1 MDEKDIS
8 ILELLQKDARMPL
21 KEIGEHVGLAA
32 PTVHE
37 RIQTMIRQKVIEGFT
52 TVIDPKKVNLD
63 ITAFIMLFFKTGG
76 SMGDP
81 KVIELINSIR
91 DIQECFHLAGDEDV
105 IIKIRTKNMITLE
118 NIILRLSKSGHFS
131 RTKSMIAMSTVKD
144 SASLNLSHFLGKNHG
159 RAEASRQNQMANQTG
174 QP

>member
-37 RIQTMIRQKVIEGFT
+37 RIQSMIRQKVIEGFT
-52 TVIDPKKVNLD
+52 TVIDAKKVNLD

-81 KVIELINSIR
+81 KVLELINSIQ

-105 IIKIRTKNMITLE
+105 IIKIRTKNMLTLE
-118 NIILRLSKSGHFS
+118 NIILKLSKSGHFS

-144 SASLNLSHFLGKNHG
+144 SASLNLSHFLGKSTGKTETVRENQSD
-159 RAEASRQNQMANQTG
+159 SRT
-174 QP
+174 

>member
-37 RIQTMIRQKVIEGFT
+37 RIQSMIRQKVIEGFT
-52 TVIDPKKVNLD
+52 TVIDAKKVNLD

-81 KVIELINSIR
+81 KVLELINSIQ

-105 IIKIRTKNMITLE
+105 IIKIRTKNMLTLE
-118 NIILRLSKSGHFS
+118 NIILKLSKSGHFS

-144 SASLNLSHFLGKNHG
+144 SASLNLYHFLGKSTGKTETVRENQSD
-159 RAEASRQNQMANQTG
+159 SRT
-174 QP
+174 